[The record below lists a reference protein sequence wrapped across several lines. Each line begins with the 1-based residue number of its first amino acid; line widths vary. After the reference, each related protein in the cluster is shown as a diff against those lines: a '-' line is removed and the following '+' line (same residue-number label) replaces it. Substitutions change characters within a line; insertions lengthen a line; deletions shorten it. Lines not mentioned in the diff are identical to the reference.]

1 MLKNHGCDSRGN
13 CDIPYSPSF
22 PRIGFVFIV
31 NTDDEVDG
39 ADDIGVALWRAFNY
53 IAEEHDVSQAFISIV
68 QVSVLGIISL
78 DCIGGFSA
86 TLL

>member
-1 MLKNHGCDSRGN
+1 MMIGCDLRGSFN
-13 CDIPYSPSF
+13 VPYSPSF

-31 NTDDEVDG
+31 STDDEIDG
-39 ADDIGVALWRAFNY
+39 TDDVGVALWRAFNY

-78 DCIGGFSA
+78 DYILGFSA
-86 TLL
+86 LLL